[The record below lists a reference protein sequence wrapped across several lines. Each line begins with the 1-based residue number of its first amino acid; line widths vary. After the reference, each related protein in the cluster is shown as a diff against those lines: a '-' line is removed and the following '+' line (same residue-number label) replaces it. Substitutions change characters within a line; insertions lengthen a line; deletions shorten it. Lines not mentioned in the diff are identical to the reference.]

1 MHQIIEA
8 KVQEHSKKPA
18 VVREKIVELFGE
30 LPRIELFAREQ
41 AEGWDCWGNEVE
53 GADID
58 E

>member
-1 MHQIIEA
+1 MHQLIEA

-18 VVREKIVELFGE
+18 VVREKIVEVFGE

-53 GADID
+53 G
-58 E
+58 EGK